1 MKTLTEI
8 AVRLRVISTS
18 MLAILGFISLGLVL
32 GFWAGSRG
40 SPSGRES
47 ETRAS
52 ASALPGQQWCDPGH
66 TVPFIPASECGG
78 DSSCERA
85 GFPLLPDE
93 RARINW
99 PALCRKFQ

>member
-1 MKTLTEI
+1 MKQIL
-8 AVRLRVISTS
+8 TS
-18 MLAILGFISLGLVL
+18 MGVGMVLGAGLVYSVMRTQPAYTP
-32 GFWAGSRG
+32 GVV
-40 SPSGRES
+40 
-47 ETRAS
+47 AS
-52 ASALPGQQWCDPGH
+52 QQWCDPSH